1 MHTHLTAGAACREIT
16 PLHSQFLFGYPHVPR
31 YSTGVH
37 DPLYSS
43 ALYLFDGHTRLLF
56 IANDIIFIPKPL
68 AQSAR
73 RKIEQA
79 TAIPASGIMITATH
93 THSGPKT
100 VDYVSNREDPAV
112 PPTDPE
118 YLAFLEEQI
127 VASALQA
134 YHAAQPAEAG
144 FVLADAHGVGTNRRD
159 PAGPADYQVPV
170 LLVRSAAHHHP
181 LALMMVYSMHP
192 TVLQQNS
199 TLISGDFPGMARE
212 FLQQTILGLQH
223 CPILYH
229 TGPCGNLSPRH
240 TIRDT
245 TFEECRRLG
254 HMLGRA
260 VEKALRQIEFS
271 TQIPLNCLQDFI
283 DMTSRTFPPVEAAKA
298 GLQSAL
304 QKLEQARQNHRPRAE
319 IRTAEC
325 DLFGAQETLTLAKA
339 AAGNQL
345 SKTYQSCL
353 PAEIQVFSVGP
364 WKYVGWPGEIFVE
377 YALQIK
383 SKVSNA
389 FIISLANGELQ
400 GYLVTNEA
408 FREGG
413 YEASN
418 TLFDPRSGDRLV
430 DHTLQL
436 LAKPGRQPTR

>member
-1 MHTHLTAGAACREIT
+1 
-16 PLHSQFLFGYPHVPR
+16 
-31 YSTGVH
+31 
-37 DPLYSS
+37 
-43 ALYLFDGHTRLLF
+43 LF
-56 IANDIIFIPKPL
+56 IANDIIFIPKHL

-79 TAIPASGIMITATH
+79 TAIPACHIMITATH

-112 PPTDPE
+112 PPTDTG
-118 YLAFLEEQI
+118 YLDFLEEQI
-127 VASALQA
+127 VASAIQA

-159 PAGPADYQVPV
+159 PKGPADYQVPV
-170 LLVRSAAHHHP
+170 LLVRAADSRTY

-212 FLQQTILGLQH
+212 YLQQTIPGLQH
-223 CPILYH
+223 GPILYH

-245 TFEECRRLG
+245 TLEECRRLG

-260 VEKALRQIEFS
+260 VEKALSRVVFS
-271 TQIPLNCLQDFI
+271 SEIPLHGLQAFT
-283 DMTSRTFPPVEAAKA
+283 DMTPRTFPPVEAAKT
-298 GLQSAL
+298 GVQSAL

-339 AAGNQL
+339 AAGNEL
-345 SKTYQSCL
+345 SKTCQSCL

-418 TLFDPRSGDRLV
+418 TLFDPHSGDRLV
-430 DHTLQL
+430 DRTFQL
-436 LAKPGRQPTR
+436 LAKPACQPNGR

>member
-1 MHTHLTAGAACREIT
+1 MDTHLTAGAACREIT
-16 PLHSQFLFGYPHVPR
+16 PRNSQFLFGYPHVPR

-56 IANDIIFIPKPL
+56 IANDIIFIPKYL
-68 AQSAR
+68 AQSIR
-73 RKIEQA
+73 RQIEQA
-79 TAIPASGIMITATH
+79 TAIPAAHIMVTATH

-100 VDYVSNREDPAV
+100 VDCISNSEDPAV
-112 PPTDPE
+112 PPTDPD
-118 YLAFLEEQI
+118 YLSFLEEQI

-134 YHAAQPAEAG
+134 YHSAQPAEVG

-170 LLVRSAAHHHP
+170 LMIRSAGHRVP

-212 FLQQTILGLQH
+212 YLHQTIPGLQH

-245 TFEECRRLG
+245 TFEECQRLG

-260 VEKALRQIEFS
+260 VEKVLSRVEFS
-271 TQIPLNCLQDFI
+271 TEIPLNCLQDFT
-283 DMTSRTFPPVEAAKA
+283 DMTRRTFSSVEAAKT
-298 GLQSAL
+298 GVQSAM
-304 QKLEQARQNHRPRAE
+304 QKLEQARQNHSPRAE

-339 AAGNQL
+339 AADNQL
-345 SKTYQSCL
+345 SKTYQSCS
-353 PAEIQVFSVGP
+353 PTEIQVFSVGP

-383 SKVSNA
+383 SKASDTFV
-389 FIISLANGELQ
+389 ISLANGELQ

-418 TLFDPRSGDRLV
+418 TLFDPQSGDILV
-430 DHTLQL
+430 ERTLEL
-436 LAKPGRQPTR
+436 LKK